1 MKRII
6 ALILALLTLG
16 AMLAA
21 CGESKTDATEAP
33 KATEAA
39 VDEATA
45 DEPAD
50 ASDLGYVLG
59 KGTLIVGVTDFAPMD
74 SKDDN
79 GEWIGFDADMAK
91 LFGEYLGVKVEF
103 FEILDWDNKH
113 NELDGKNIDCVWNGM
128 TLTDAVKELM
138 STSDAYCKNEQV
150 VIVKSDVAD
159 KYADAEACK
168 SLKFAVENGSAGEAQ
183 AEDYGFEYTKVES
196 QAIALMEVAAGT
208 SDAAII
214 DSSMAKATV
223 GAGTDYENLVQ
234 TVVLNSEEYGVGFR
248 KGSDI
253 TAKFNEFWAEVLA
266 DGTVE
271 EIAALYGIEGQII
284 K

>member
-21 CGESKTDATEAP
+21 CGESTPAATEAP
-33 KATEAA
+33 KATEAT

-183 AEDYGFEYTKVES
+183 AEEYGFECTKVES